1 MTTNLT
7 VRTIKVLT
15 DTKEALTRLQ
25 NGERGGGVMG
35 ECSLACD
42 EISKLLDLLTDRHQ
56 STYKMDAWEV
66 LEHVVASHPGLLVE
80 DKDGEAIDV
89 NGGDLVDTLSIR
101 LNQLHSE
108 DLKDLVSW
116 AEEHVPEG
124 EEV

>member
-7 VRTIKVLT
+7 VRTIT
-15 DTKEALTRLQ
+15 ALTKAEEIISAFIEEKWSSRMA
-25 NGERGGGVMG
+25 ERSAT
-35 ECSLACD
+35 CKDLRD
-42 EISKLLDLLTDRHQ
+42 LRDLLNDRHQ

-108 DLKDLVSW
+108 DLQELVDW